1 MGSGG
6 GGGYHQGGR
15 GNNNYNQEGHFQHGR
30 EGHEENQ
37 QNERQP
43 PKERRTSPRQVS
55 NDDVF
60 LGPDTPASNE
70 DGTHTTDHDDG
81 GGNGAITRQKSR
93 NWADCPIDDTA
104 VEPASSPPSANDT
117 LASDDFQV
125 VRGKNTKA
133 RNNQQSA
140 ARPMTNNPAN
150 RGRTGGN
157 SYRGGPQQMS
167 GGRNQYDQ
175 ASPPYQN
182 QSQQFYQQAPPA
194 LHMGAPFNNNNNNNR
209 NQGPAAPRQRVNS
222 NRSNTNRSYHEDSG
236 PNPSARPPR
245 GTNASGEE
253 ANNDSVS
260 TGKSRG

>member
-1 MGSGG
+1 MG
-6 GGGYHQGGR
+6 GGGYRQGGR
-15 GNNNYNQEGHFQHGR
+15 GNNNYHDEGHFQHGR
-30 EGHEENQ
+30 DAHEENQ
-37 QNERQP
+37 PNERQP
-43 PKERRTSPRQVS
+43 PKERRTPPRQVS

-70 DGTHTTDHDDG
+70 DGIHSTDHDD
-81 GGNGAITRQKSR
+81 GNGAITRQKSR

-117 LASDDFQV
+117 FASDDFQV

-140 ARPMTNNPAN
+140 ARPMNTNPAN
-150 RGRTGGN
+150 RGRNGGN
-157 SYRGGPQQMS
+157 SYRGGSQPMS

-182 QSQQFYQQAPPA
+182 QSQQFYQQAPPP
-194 LHMGAPFNNNNNNNR
+194 LHTSASFNNNNR
-209 NQGPAAPRQRVNS
+209 NQGPSAPRQRVNS
-222 NRSNTNRSYHEDSG
+222 NRSNTNRSYNEDSE
-236 PNPSARPPR
+236 RPPR
-245 GTNASGEE
+245 GTNPSGEE

-260 TGKSRG
+260 TGKIRG